1 MKNRKLQ
8 SAQTAA
14 RRICLALLFAINAEK
29 NINILIE
36 YQCPQCGAPATLNET
51 DRLFC
56 CEYCRV
62 KSYLMQ
68 KDYFRFM
75 LPNKAPDDK
84 EIIFFPY
91 WRFKG
96 IFFAASTNGITH
108 QFLDLSYQAVKS
120 SFFPVSAGLRTQTL
134 KMQFVAPDT
143 KGKFLEP
150 QISVNEVIEIVNKR
164 SSNNLTGHLFHTA
177 HIGESLSLIYAPF
190 YLNKRLYDAVLNKP
204 ISNHVPDDFDI
215 ETLQRGSPSWSMR
228 FIPTLCPH
236 CGWDMQGERGSLVL
250 ICRNCNSIWQP
261 GRKEL
266 KPLKFVHIPG
276 QDDNITYF
284 PFYRIKAEISGLEL
298 SSYADLARIAN
309 MPKVI
314 QKDWE
319 ERKFFFWTLGFKVR
333 PKIFL
338 RIQRDFTLLQPQDNF
353 KNSLPNSEM
362 YPVTLP
368 VKEAIEGLKIILGSF
383 IKPRSKIS
391 ELSKIKIKP
400 KSFLLVYIP
409 FEKQHHE
416 YIQPQYKICINR
428 NMLSHAGNL

>member
-1 MKNRKLQ
+1 
-8 SAQTAA
+8 
-14 RRICLALLFAINAEK
+14 
-29 NINILIE
+29 
-36 YQCPQCGAPATLNET
+36 
-51 DRLFC
+51 
-56 CEYCRV
+56 
-62 KSYLMQ
+62 
-68 KDYFRFM
+68 M
-75 LPNKAPDDK
+75 LPNNAPDDK

-108 QFLDLSYQAVKS
+108 RVLDLSYQAIKS
-120 SFFPVSAGLRTQTL
+120 TFFPVSAGLRTQTL
-134 KMQFVAPDT
+134 KMQFVSPNI
-143 KGKFLEP
+143 KGKFLKP
-150 QISVNEVIEIVNKR
+150 QISINEVMEIINKR
-164 SSNNLTGHLFHTA
+164 SSIKTGNLTRNVTGDLFHTA

-190 YLNKRLYDAVLNKP
+190 YLDRRLYDAVLNKS
-204 ISNHVPDDFDI
+204 ISNQVPDDFDI
-215 ETLQRGSPSWSMR
+215 EMLPGESPTWGMR

-236 CGWDMQGERGSLVL
+236 CGWDMQGERSSLVL
-250 ICRNCNSIWQP
+250 ICKNCNSIWQP
-261 GRKEL
+261 AKKEL

-276 QDDNITYF
+276 QNDNITYF
-284 PFYRIKAEISGLEL
+284 PFYRIKAEINGLKL
-298 SSYADLARIAN
+298 SSYADLAKITN

-319 ERKFFFWTLGFKVR
+319 EREFFFWVPGFKVR

-353 KNSLPNSEM
+353 KNSLPDSKM

-383 IKPRSKIS
+383 IKPKRKIS

-416 YIQPQYKICINR
+416 YIHPQYNICINR
-428 NMLSHAGNL
+428 NMLSHADNS

>member
-1 MKNRKLQ
+1 M
-8 SAQTAA
+8 SV
-14 RRICLALLFAINAEK
+14 EK

-51 DRLFC
+51 DRLIR

-75 LPNKAPDDK
+75 LPNKAPGDK
-84 EIIFFPY
+84 ELIFFPY

-96 IFFAASTNGITH
+96 FFFAASTNGITH
-108 QFLDLSYQAVKS
+108 RLLDISYQAVKS
-120 SFFPVSAGLRTQTL
+120 TFFPVSAGLRTQTL
-134 KMQFVAPDT
+134 KMRFVAPDT
-143 KGKFLEP
+143 KGNFLKP
-150 QISVNEVIEIVNKR
+150 QLSINEVMEIIDKR
-164 SSNNLTGHLFHTA
+164 SPNNITGNCFHTA

-190 YLNKRLYDAVLNKP
+190 YLDKRLYDAVLNKP
-204 ISNHVPDDFDI
+204 ISNQVPDNFDI
-215 ETLQRGSPSWSMR
+215 ETLPGGSPAWSMR
-228 FIPTLCPH
+228 FVPTLCPH
-236 CGWDMQGERGSLVL
+236 CGWDMEGDRGSLVL
-250 ICRNCNSIWQP
+250 TCRNCNSIWQP

-276 QDDNITYF
+276 QGDNITYF
-284 PFYRIKAEISGLEL
+284 PFYRVKAEISGLDL

-309 MPKVI
+309 IPKVI

-319 ERKFFFWTLGFKVR
+319 EKEFFFWTLGFKVR

-338 RIQRDFTLLQPQDNF
+338 RIQRDLTLLQPQDNLQ
-353 KNSLPNSEM
+353 NSLPDSNI

-409 FEKQHHE
+409 FDKQHHE
-416 YIQPQYKICINR
+416 YMQRKYKICINK